1 MSVDCDAWFWRLKL
15 KIVDFDFEFES
26 ESVLER
32 VKERVVLVVVVDH
45 FYIVLFSVLKQT
57 HCARM

>member
-15 KIVDFDFEFES
+15 KVVDFDFEFEN

-32 VKERVVLVVVVDH
+32 VKERVVRVVVVDR